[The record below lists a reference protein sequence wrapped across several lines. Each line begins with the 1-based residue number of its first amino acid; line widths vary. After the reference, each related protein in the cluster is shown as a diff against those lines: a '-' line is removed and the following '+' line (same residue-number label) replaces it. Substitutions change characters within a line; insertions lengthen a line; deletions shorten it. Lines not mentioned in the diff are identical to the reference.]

1 MAWGEGNAFLQSLA
15 RPRGTTTHAFSMSAA
30 FKSSEAIDCK
40 FFISKKEQQRAD
52 AAQEA
57 DPSLRAPGSLQ
68 HLFEEVS
75 SYSVIR
81 VTGSLRHLFEEVSS
95 YSVIRVTGLIS
106 SETVTELSSM
116 LKLED
121 KALRQSRSN
130 KLVYT
135 ICGPMTLCV
144 RIATC
149 LEAMG
154 KLATQKFSITYAQ
167 HGLSYDAFIAE
178 TQTEEELSVR
188 QRSVVIEYIGGLTNF
203 SLGESL
209 EKLNL
214 SRLFPDLVF
223 KSARCT
229 GSHATFTGYEATS
242 EEATTDDPYA
252 EEISLPISFEI
263 HIINNRC
270 PSLSKPLPERLH
282 TARDLLENRLRHR
295 VHQHQLP
302 AHPPLAPQRLHPSEQ
317 HSTCEFFPTSPNQ
330 NKIKSRINLIPPP
343 STGCAGVLLSPQQA
357 TRCRTDPP
365 SSSSLATSAAFQ
377 RYKRQSSAFVNATPS
392 PTHNHSDP
400 AAWQVVGNLNPR
412 AANPKP
418 SASTIPCANPAP
430 FGAAL
435 SNIINEPTDL
445 AGAPAIT
452 PATDNAPVADGSA
465 EKRRRTGASSEET
478 LTGEGA
484 TNTGERLQ
492 DEGDAS
498 PGTTKAHDYNQVPMV
513 QD

>member
-30 FKSSEAIDCK
+30 FKSSEAIDCN
-40 FFISKKEQQRAD
+40 
-52 AAQEA
+52 
-57 DPSLRAPGSLQ
+57 
-68 HLFEEVS
+68 
-75 SYSVIR
+75 YSVIR

-203 SLGESL
+203 SLASL
-209 EKLNL
+209 YL
-214 SRLFPDLVF
+214 SDSTLLAIYWKIGCD
-223 KSARCT
+223 T
-229 GSHATFTGYEATS
+229 GCINTNCPRIHLW
-242 EEATTDDPYA
+242 
-252 EEISLPISFEI
+252 LPKDS
-263 HIINNRC
+263 
-270 PSLSKPLPERLH
+270 
-282 TARDLLENRLRHR
+282 TLRNI
-295 VHQHQLP
+295 
-302 AHPPLAPQRLHPSEQ
+302 

-365 SSSSLATSAAFQ
+365 SSSSLATSAAF
-377 RYKRQSSAFVNATPS
+377 AFVNATPS

>member
-1 MAWGEGNAFLQSLA
+1 
-15 RPRGTTTHAFSMSAA
+15 
-30 FKSSEAIDCK
+30 
-40 FFISKKEQQRAD
+40 
-52 AAQEA
+52 
-57 DPSLRAPGSLQ
+57 
-68 HLFEEVS
+68 
-75 SYSVIR
+75 
-81 VTGSLRHLFEEVSS
+81 
-95 YSVIRVTGLIS
+95 
-106 SETVTELSSM
+106 M

-263 HIINNRC
+263 HIIN
-270 PSLSKPLPERLH
+270 
-282 TARDLLENRLRHR
+282 
-295 VHQHQLP
+295 
-302 AHPPLAPQRLHPSEQ
+302 
-317 HSTCEFFPTSPNQ
+317 
-330 NKIKSRINLIPPP
+330 
-343 STGCAGVLLSPQQA
+343 
-357 TRCRTDPP
+357 
-365 SSSSLATSAAFQ
+365 
-377 RYKRQSSAFVNATPS
+377 
-392 PTHNHSDP
+392 
-400 AAWQVVGNLNPR
+400 
-412 AANPKP
+412 
-418 SASTIPCANPAP
+418 
-430 FGAAL
+430 
-435 SNIINEPTDL
+435 
-445 AGAPAIT
+445 
-452 PATDNAPVADGSA
+452 
-465 EKRRRTGASSEET
+465 
-478 LTGEGA
+478 
-484 TNTGERLQ
+484 
-492 DEGDAS
+492 
-498 PGTTKAHDYNQVPMV
+498 
-513 QD
+513 